1 MSFGAAAAAAPAYG
15 PPAGW
20 PDLAPMALAKTDFP
34 GSRVSSQGY
43 VKPDS
48 DSLAE
53 YDRSLAGARV
63 GGKRTFLLENDLDV
77 FKRVDDADLIID
89 ALPLGLKLEA
99 ATIGKDFAKETGVKV
114 TYTKVGRPQSLG
126 VGNNS
131 VGIVL
136 HLGTRAGEIRVIFA
150 VFRVGSLDSLIVFAG
165 LPGAQLGVS
174 HAKQL
179 AQMSVKHIRTALVP
193 QNTVVPAISGTV
205 LVGQTLAVQT
215 GTWLNFPVTYTYQWE
230 RCDATGANC
239 APIPGA
245 TAQSYV
251 ITPSDVGFTLAAV
264 VGATNVYGSGSAT
277 SAPTIVVPPESPPP
291 S

>member
-99 ATIGKDFAKETGVKV
+99 ATISKDFAKETGVKV
-114 TYTKVGRPQSLG
+114 KYTKVGRPQSLG

>member
-1 MSFGAAAAAAPAYG
+1 
-15 PPAGW
+15 
-20 PDLAPMALAKTDFP
+20 MALAKTDFP

>member
-1 MSFGAAAAAAPAYG
+1 MARIIRAMRGVRRAGRFGWVACCASIGALSIGAAAFAAPAYG

-99 ATIGKDFAKETGVKV
+99 ATIGKNFAKETGVKV

-136 HLGTRAGEIRVIFA
+136 HLGTRVGEIRVIFA

-179 AQMSVKHIRTALVP
+179 A
-193 QNTVVPAISGTV
+193 
-205 LVGQTLAVQT
+205 
-215 GTWLNFPVTYTYQWE
+215 
-230 RCDATGANC
+230 
-239 APIPGA
+239 
-245 TAQSYV
+245 
-251 ITPSDVGFTLAAV
+251 
-264 VGATNVYGSGSAT
+264 
-277 SAPTIVVPPESPPP
+277 
-291 S
+291 